1 MDILRAR
8 LLLPWCILLCGC
20 LMPARQQPDAR
31 PEGWVLT
38 VTGGETAK
46 VTQVVAGEAL
56 FAVGSFGGQVELA
69 GERLASAGGQDIFL
83 ARISEEGRVS
93 WLQRFGGPG
102 DDASDSLA
110 LDGDGGLVVAGSFAD
125 TDASNCFVMKRR
137 QDDGRLLWEHRLG
150 GTGSM
155 MCRAVA
161 LDEAGDILVTGL
173 FHGTVDVGVGA
184 WSSAGLA
191 DTFLMKLSG
200 RDGSLKWAR
209 PFGGSGDDV
218 GRGLAVDGTG
228 TVYLSGHF
236 ASAVTGEAGAVDFG
250 TGAVTSAGDS
260 DGFLV
265 AFTGEGRCLWTR
277 TFGEANYDM
286 AKAVVVGRDGHLYL
300 TGLFQRLDVVRQ
312 EGQPLFSSGGFEG
325 LLASYSVKG
334 EPRWVRRFPAMI
346 SGHRLV
352 LASSGELVLAG
363 HFTGELDLG
372 AARTLRSEGKGDA
385 FVAGFSLEGEARWGQ
400 RFGGP
405 GADYGYAVAVTAQGG
420 VLLGGMRAASEAFLL
435 RLP

>member
-1 MDILRAR
+1 
-8 LLLPWCILLCGC
+8 
-20 LMPARQQPDAR
+20 
-31 PEGWVLT
+31 VLT
-38 VTGGETAK
+38 VTGGETAQ
-46 VTQVVAGEAL
+46 VSQVVAGEAL

-69 GERLASAGGQDIFL
+69 GKRLTSAGGQDIFL
-83 ARISEEGRVS
+83 VRLGEEGRVS
-93 WLQRFGGPG
+93 WLQHFGGSG
-102 DDASDSLA
+102 DDLSDSLA
-110 LDGDGGLVVAGSFAD
+110 LDGEGGLVVAGAFARGEGESD
-125 TDASNCFVMKRR
+125 CFVMKRR
-137 QDDGRLLWEHRLG
+137 QDDGGLVWEHRFG
-150 GTGSM
+150 GAGSM
-155 MCRAVA
+155 MCRAVV
-161 LDEAGDILVTGL
+161 LDGAGDILVTGL
-173 FHGTVDVGVGA
+173 FHGTVDVGGEH

-191 DTFLMKLSG
+191 DAFLMKLSG

-209 PFGGSGDDV
+209 PFGGAGDDV

-260 DGFLV
+260 DGFLA

-277 TFGEANYDM
+277 TFGAANYDM
-286 AKAVVVGRDGHLYL
+286 AKAVGVGPGGHLYL
-300 TGLFQRLDVVRQ
+300 TGISQRLDVVRQ
-312 EGQPLFSSGGFEG
+312 PGQPLFSSGGFEG
-325 LLASYSVKG
+325 LLASYTVEG
-334 EPRWVRRFPAMI
+334 APRWVRYFPAMI

-352 LASSGELVLAG
+352 PSPSGELVLAG

-372 AARTLRSEGKGDA
+372 VAGTLRSEGKGDA
-385 FVAGFSLEGEARWGQ
+385 FVAGFTPEGEARWAQ

-405 GADYGYAVAVTAQGG
+405 SADYGYAVAVTAQGG